1 VIAVGL
7 SSTHPVRMAGN
18 EIDRERAKGAM
29 AVVKQ
34 HPGLT
39 LFAVSPAIVAVA
51 AVWWLVSPGWAI
63 LLTILL
69 VAGGGYLLL
78 RKR

>member
-7 SSTHPVRMAGN
+7 ATTHPVRMAGS
-18 EIDRERAKGAM
+18 EIDRERAKGAL

-34 HPGLT
+34 HPGMA
-39 LFAVSPAIVAVA
+39 LFAVSPAVIAVA
-51 AVWWLVSPGWAI
+51 AVWWLVSPGLAI

-69 VAGGGYLLL
+69 VAGGGYWLV